1 MILYK
6 AIQTGN
12 KNMIGYILA
21 FTSIVGGGMILNDK
35 LYHREF
41 KAIPADAYTL
51 ICGHHNFKPIEVN
64 MLSTPHLLISGLSGQ
79 GKSRCL
85 KAMLLN
91 LQETKKANIIL
102 MNAFK
107 EDYKGIKARRVYGEQ
122 CMLST
127 INYILEDKSW
137 RKNPLYIV
145 IEELGI
151 IKDKKLNEAIKDLLC
166 TARHYNIYIIGVIQ
180 IATKEE
186 CKFKSYFNARLTFR
200 QLEDSAYRVVLGCG
214 IGDKILNKQDFALVS
229 DDLHFGRTYYIE

>member
-21 FTSIVGGGMILNDK
+21 FSSIVGGGMILNDK

-41 KAIPADAYTL
+41 KTIPEDEYTL
-51 ICGHHNFKPIEVN
+51 ICGYHNFKPIEVN

-102 MNAFK
+102 MNAF
-107 EDYKGIKARRVYGEQ
+107 IV
-122 CMLST
+122 L
-127 INYILEDKSW
+127 
-137 RKNPLYIV
+137 KN
-145 IEELGI
+145 
-151 IKDKKLNEAIKDLLC
+151 
-166 TARHYNIYIIGVIQ
+166 
-180 IATKEE
+180 
-186 CKFKSYFNARLTFR
+186 
-200 QLEDSAYRVVLGCG
+200 
-214 IGDKILNKQDFALVS
+214 
-229 DDLHFGRTYYIE
+229 

>member
-21 FTSIVGGGMILNDK
+21 FTSIVGGGAILNDK

-41 KAIPADAYTL
+41 KTIPTDEYTL

-79 GKSRCL
+79 GKSKCL

-107 EDYKGIKARRVYGEQ
+107 EDYKGVKARRVYGEQ
-122 CMLST
+122 CMLSV
-127 INYILEDKSW
+127 INHILEDKSW
-137 RKNPLYIV
+137 RKNPVYIV

-166 TARHYNIYIIGVIQ
+166 TARHYNIYIVGVIQ

-229 DDLHFGRTYYIE
+229 DGLHFGRTYYIE